1 MRFPLSTIADFSIIL
16 MSTRSRLLEAAASVV
31 VAWSVMHTIGTA
43 QDRPLAM
50 VRPACGKVC
59 KLVCETRK
67 LVDVGYGN
75 ECKAICLPAPSRP
88 GCKHCMTVCGECKT
102 NDPCSNCETTA
113 PKFEFCWRDWFAC
126 GCTTPRNIKVLTK
139 YQAEKKICWYHWE
152 VVDASCCDCISAG
165 DNTSDGGEIVQSP
178 RTRALFKPAPE
189 NAQLGDTMSISNEDW
204 VQLAALLAPDPHDS
218 TDAVAGGAPPAGAAK
233 EPAEKSELDLPA
245 LKETAATMA
254 GRIQNVFTK

>member
-1 MRFPLSTIADFSIIL
+1 MKL
-16 MSTRSRLLEAAASVV
+16 RSHLIEVTACVV
-31 VAWSVMHTIGTA
+31 VAWSALEAARAA
-43 QDRPLAM
+43 QDHPLQM

-88 GCKHCMTVCGECKT
+88 GCKHCATICGECKC
-102 NDPCSNCETTA
+102 DPCTNCETTA

-152 VVDASCCDCISAG
+152 VVDASCCDCAVTG
-165 DNTSDGGEIVQSP
+165 SDLDDGSGIVQSP
-178 RTRALFKPAPE
+178 ATRALYKPAPA
-189 NAQLGDTMSISNEDW
+189 NAQVGDTLTISNEDW
-204 VQLAALLAPDPHDS
+204 VKLAAVLTPDPL
-218 TDAVAGGAPPAGAAK
+218 AGNECASASGEKDGS
-233 EPAEKSELDLPA
+233 EKSDLDIASLR
-245 LKETAATMA
+245 ETASSIAERVEHT
-254 GRIQNVFTK
+254 FKK